1 MARRI
6 SWRPPCRR
14 PRRRA
19 GSIRLA
25 DGRIFD
31 LDIHRIPASHHGL
44 KHEHIDVR
52 FLVEIDDWLP
62 APGNDESHQVRWM
75 PLNQVL
81 RFNNNRSTFRMP
93 EMPEALDYTS
103 FQARIRAYA
112 EQRQPPSER
121 EGSALLAG
129 EACLCP
135 AVSPKAGSQPPR
147 NGLSEPS
154 AALLPFRGGERLN
167 SPVAGIPFTFADWT
181 SRAIREDKR
190 GFIPTEVPPILKRL
204 GIEENGW
211 VETVRDYGRH
221 FGRFVGPA
229 ERLRQ
234 LAGRWDHRWLWGLKP
249 SGILYPRLSECD

>member
-121 EGSALLAG
+121 EGSARLAG
-129 EACLCP
+129 EARLCP
-135 AVSPKAGSQPPR
+135 QQYPRRPVLSLRGTGSVNRRPLYCLFVGVSAS
-147 NGLSEPS
+147 
-154 AALLPFRGGERLN
+154 
-167 SPVAGIPFTFADWT
+167 
-181 SRAIREDKR
+181 IRPWR
-190 GFIPTEVPPILKRL
+190 GFRLPLPTGPAGL
-204 GIEENGW
+204 
-211 VETVRDYGRH
+211 
-221 FGRFVGPA
+221 FGRTSV
-229 ERLRQ
+229 
-234 LAGRWDHRWLWGLKP
+234 D
-249 SGILYPRLSECD
+249 LSPQRCRRS